1 MNTNDELLITHH
13 EIPEEKS
20 RKLKHIKIY
29 NLLFQQIS
37 KGIFPPGSQLPSE
50 PELSRQMGVSRMTL
64 RQALALLREDG
75 LIKNVQGKGN
85 FVLGESIEEGSHT
98 SGIFHPVFQCNS
110 QISHTECEYRLE
122 PPSEYMIKALKR
134 NTPVTA
140 IIDRWY
146 HLSKTQVF
154 AYSLSFVPV
163 DIISRFNMNF
173 QNPDDL
179 AHFLN
184 EDIYSYASSS
194 LLNLKGSD
202 TGNFTAQ
209 KYCLSEKN
217 IFLMIQE
224 TLFDEKGI
232 SLMFSK
238 YYIPLEFC
246 NLTLSFQK

>member
-1 MNTNDELLITHH
+1 MNTTDELLIPHH

-64 RQALALLREDG
+64 RQALALLKEDG
-75 LIKNVQGKGN
+75 LIKNIQGKGN
-85 FVLGESIEEGSHT
+85 FVLGEPKEEALT

-122 PPSEYMIKALKR
+122 PPSEYIIKALKR

-146 HLSKTQVF
+146 HLNNAQVF

-163 DIISRFNMNF
+163 DVISRFNMNF
-173 QNPDDL
+173 QIPEEL

-184 EDIYSYASSS
+184 EEIYSHTSSS

-209 KYCLSEKN
+209 KYRLSEKN

-224 TLFDEKGI
+224 TLLDEKGI